1 MSMSWR
7 PNHLHG
13 SYTMP
18 YLSTRQV
25 GEFFKF
31 AYKNGLKGYFFDSLR
46 VSWATQGPMIYIHMA
61 LGWDPEMDVET
72 LRQDFWSAFGP
83 AAGQIEKY
91 FDFWEAYSLAHPH
104 GSLYSPIRANAA
116 YPPAVF
122 AKPEAML
129 KAALKTVANHSLPEF
144 AERVKFLQAGL
155 EHARL
160 SAKFMGTLDMG
171 KVPTDREGFLKAQ
184 QALKELVAYR
194 RAKEHLFISDYIDAA
209 AYRERGNVKGI
220 DSLFED
226 VENIEFGANTLPG
239 FEKVQA
245 VELVKPWGQWK
256 FHLDLEDKG
265 VNEKWYRA
273 ATDDKDWLPAVVPA
287 FLADAGVG
295 VDRFVGHGWY
305 RVQFKVPAKLQGLT
319 FYLSFEGVD
328 EQAWVYINGVKVGEH
343 TIESEGKPV
352 DLLWEE
358 PFTIKVEP
366 KHLKFAQD
374 NLLAVRVQCSAGQ
387 CGIWRSVKLYY
398 EEAARNPAE
407 FE

>member
-1 MSMSWR
+1 MRW
-7 PNHLHG
+7 LHPKNESCHQFVEFIKIIKSHRQG
-13 SYTMP
+13 NFSYISGFYSDEINSSPVM
-18 YLSTRQV
+18 Q

-31 AYKNGLKGYFFDSLR
+31 TYKNGLKGYFFDSLR

-91 FDFWEAYSLAHPH
+91 FDFWEAYSLAHPQ

-194 RAKEHLFISDYIDAA
+194 RAAVAVSAI
-209 AYRERGNVKGI
+209 RGTCGN
-220 DSLFED
+220 
-226 VENIEFGANTLPG
+226 
-239 FEKVQA
+239 
-245 VELVKPWGQWK
+245 
-256 FHLDLEDKG
+256 
-265 VNEKWYRA
+265 
-273 ATDDKDWLPAVVPA
+273 
-287 FLADAGVG
+287 
-295 VDRFVGHGWY
+295 
-305 RVQFKVPAKLQGLT
+305 
-319 FYLSFEGVD
+319 
-328 EQAWVYINGVKVGEH
+328 AWCN
-343 TIESEGKPV
+343 
-352 DLLWEE
+352 
-358 PFTIKVEP
+358 
-366 KHLKFAQD
+366 
-374 NLLAVRVQCSAGQ
+374 NCS
-387 CGIWRSVKLYY
+387 CR
-398 EEAARNPAE
+398 
-407 FE
+407 